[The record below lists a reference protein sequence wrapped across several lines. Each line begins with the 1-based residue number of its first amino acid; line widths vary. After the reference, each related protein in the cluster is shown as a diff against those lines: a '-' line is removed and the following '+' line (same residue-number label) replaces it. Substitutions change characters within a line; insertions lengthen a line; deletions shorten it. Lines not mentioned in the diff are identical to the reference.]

1 MPKAQVKIS
10 PKQRILNE
18 TIDLIGKECKLKFTT
33 RELSKKADV
42 NLASINYYYNS
53 KGELVKQAEEFLT
66 EKIEA
71 AYAELG
77 NTKRAAKENLMR
89 WADSMVDLLIDYP
102 GVMYVWSWKVIIGK
116 HASKDFL
123 DIFYSPEN
131 PVTKVLAKAMP
142 KVKPELVNFKS
153 IQLVSDI
160 MNPFIFNQSAE
171 GKRFFDMKSDK
182 SRKQFLE
189 LAIDS
194 ALTA

>member
-1 MPKAQVKIS
+1 MPKTQVKVS

-18 TIDLIGKECKLKFTT
+18 TIDLIGKDCKLKFTT

-66 EKIEA
+66 EKIEK

-77 NTKRAAKENLMR
+77 NTKRDVKDNLMQ
-89 WADSMVDLLIDYP
+89 WADSMIDLLIEYP

-116 HASKDFL
+116 HATKDFL

-131 PVTKVLAKAMP
+131 PITKVLTKAMP
-142 KVKPELVNFKS
+142 KAKPELVNYKS

-160 MNPFIFNQSAE
+160 MNPFIFNQSAI
-171 GKRFFDMKSDK
+171 GKRYFDMKSDK
-182 SRKQFLE
+182 SRKQYLE
-189 LAIDS
+189 MAINS
-194 ALTA
+194 ALSA